1 MRDPAAE
8 TVRATPRAAVRRHN
22 LRENA
27 TSFRHRNHA
36 STQRRGAIGVS
47 WFRKGDI
54 FSVAAGQRSG
64 DTELRAQKRP
74 SETNMEKGNTN
85 SPLTRGAERQ
95 KARRICPVPQERTQ
109 DGSERRESQERT
121 MMWYYG
127 DTLRERRRE
136 LKITQQEL
144 AGRVGVRTGKISRIE
159 KGEED
164 LSFSLFIRILGALGM
179 QMDLQFRKETRQ

>member
-1 MRDPAAE
+1 MRNGRKPGGS
-8 TVRATPRAAVRRHN
+8 VRCR
-22 LRENA
+22 
-27 TSFRHRNHA
+27 
-36 STQRRGAIGVS
+36 
-47 WFRKGDI
+47 RKG
-54 FSVAAGQRSG
+54 Q
-64 DTELRAQKRP
+64 
-74 SETNMEKGNTN
+74 
-85 SPLTRGAERQ
+85 
-95 KARRICPVPQERTQ
+95 Q

>member
-1 MRDPAAE
+1 
-8 TVRATPRAAVRRHN
+8 
-22 LRENA
+22 
-27 TSFRHRNHA
+27 
-36 STQRRGAIGVS
+36 
-47 WFRKGDI
+47 
-54 FSVAAGQRSG
+54 
-64 DTELRAQKRP
+64 
-74 SETNMEKGNTN
+74 MEKGNTN

-95 KARRICPVPQERTQ
+95 KARICPVPQERTQ